1 MASRSQAVG
10 WWHPHSATQGI
21 LWGPHLS
28 LTTSHAL
35 ERCTQ
40 GVLPPALGQMLIT
53 SGAGQWDDS
62 EFGPAKCS
70 HRQEPGLSWSSC
82 YCNLRAKE
90 ETHQAPQQSPHP
102 VTQHFSAS
110 LTLPVQTTGS
120 TCSAVR
126 TRTYKEPKPN
136 KIYPS
141 WHESSLSSEKPN
153 ALTNTPHL
161 SP

>member
-1 MASRSQAVG
+1 MTSPQCNSGHPLGTSFVTNNISCSREMHPRSASPCFGSNAHHIRG
-10 WWHPHSATQGI
+10 WAMGWFRIWPCKTLTQTRT
-21 LWGPHLS
+21 W
-28 LTTSHAL
+28 
-35 ERCTQ
+35 
-40 GVLPPALGQMLIT
+40 
-53 SGAGQWDDS
+53 
-62 EFGPAKCS
+62 
-70 HRQEPGLSWSSC
+70 GLSWSSC